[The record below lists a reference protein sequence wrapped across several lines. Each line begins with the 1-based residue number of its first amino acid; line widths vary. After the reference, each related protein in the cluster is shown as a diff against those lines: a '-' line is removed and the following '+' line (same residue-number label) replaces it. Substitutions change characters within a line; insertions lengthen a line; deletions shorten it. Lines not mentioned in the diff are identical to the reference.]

1 MISIVIVNYYSESF
15 FQRLIPQLL
24 RESLLSKIVIVNN
37 GSSSQLVFNSSRVV
51 VLNNKQNQGFAKAV
65 NQGYQQCKT
74 EWVLL
79 LNPDIL
85 IDPDTI
91 PELYKAALSHQ
102 APISGP
108 RFIAKNTN
116 NYFL

>member
-65 NQGYQQCKT
+65 NQGYQQCNNYLLKGGVGGKRFLYWT
-74 EWVLL
+74 ILFHPVLL
-79 LNPDIL
+79 ITDQHAFLN
-85 IDPDTI
+85 
-91 PELYKAALSHQ
+91 
-102 APISGP
+102 
-108 RFIAKNTN
+108 
-116 NYFL
+116 